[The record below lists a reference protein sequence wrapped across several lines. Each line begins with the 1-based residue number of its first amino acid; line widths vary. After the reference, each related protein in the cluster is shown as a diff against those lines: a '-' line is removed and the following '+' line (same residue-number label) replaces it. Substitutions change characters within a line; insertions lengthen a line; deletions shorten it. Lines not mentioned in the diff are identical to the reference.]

1 MTAQRVPYKKLF
13 RVPERGVRGRGR
25 RVSSSGSTALC
36 DNCCIAASRGFQ
48 PSRAGHGGSRGVH
61 QVSETSAI
69 EQVTLNAGD
78 KAVTLPVARGT
89 LGAPCIEIAKLP
101 RETGCFTYD
110 PGFTATA
117 SCRSAITYIDGDAG
131 VLLYRGYPIEQ
142 LAKQSSFLEVA
153 SLLIHGELPDQKSFA
168 AFEHD
173 VTHHTMLHE
182 AFKRFLGRSEEHTS
196 E

>member
-1 MTAQRVPYKKLF
+1 MIRRPPRSTRTDTLLPYTTLF
-13 RVPERGVRGRGR
+13 R
-25 RVSSSGSTALC
+25 S
-36 DNCCIAASRGFQ
+36 
-48 PSRAGHGGSRGVH
+48 PSRAGQGGSRGVH

-78 KAVTLPVARGT
+78 NAVTLPVARGT

-101 RETGCFTYD
+101 KETGCFTYD

-142 LAKQSSFLEVA
+142 LAKQSSFLEVD
-153 SLLIHGELPDQKSFA
+153 SLLIHGELPDQKSSA
-168 AFEHD
+168 ALEHD
-173 VTHHTMLHE
+173 DTPHPNMHAALHTYL
-182 AFKRFLGRSEEHTS
+182 AD
-196 E
+196 

>member
-1 MTAQRVPYKKLF
+1 MRISDWSSDVCSSDLC
-13 RVPERGVRGRGR
+13 VRRRGR

-36 DNCCIAASRGFQ
+36 DNCCIAASRGFH
-48 PSRAGHGGSRGVH
+48 PSRAGQGGSRGVH

-117 SCRSAITYIDGDAG
+117 SCRSAITYLDGDAG
-131 VLLYRGYPIEQ
+131 VLLYRGYPIAQ
-142 LAKQSSFLEVA
+142 LPTPTSFLEVPH
-153 SLLIHGELPDQKSFA
+153 LLNHGELPSSDA
-168 AFEHD
+168 
-173 VTHHTMLHE
+173 
-182 AFKRFLGRSEEHTS
+182 
-196 E
+196 